1 MPSNNI
7 RYANYKERA
16 YIRKWL
22 LKTQTHC
29 ALCGGEIDKS
39 LKCPHPQSAVV
50 DEIIPVSKGGSPI
63 DPANVQLA
71 HWECN
76 ARKSDAI
83 LAGGS
88 DNKKQKINLP
98 PLTKNLPTRQSRNW
112 L

>member
-7 RYANYKERA
+7 RYAVNPRERKR
-16 YIRKWL
+16 IRAWL

-39 LKCPHPQSAVV
+39 LKCPHPDSAVV

-71 HWECN
+71 HWRCN
-76 ARKSDAI
+76 ARKRDSI
-83 LAGGS
+83 LPQQVEQTQG
-88 DNKKQKINLP
+88 NTKP
-98 PLTKNLPTRQSRNW
+98 PKTQNLPTRQSRRW
-112 L
+112 I

>member
-76 ARKSDAI
+76 ARKSDAV
-83 LAGGS
+83 LTKAS
-88 DNKKQKINLP
+88 NNEKAKKDLP
-98 PLTKNLPTRQSRNW
+98 LLTKNLSTHQSRRW